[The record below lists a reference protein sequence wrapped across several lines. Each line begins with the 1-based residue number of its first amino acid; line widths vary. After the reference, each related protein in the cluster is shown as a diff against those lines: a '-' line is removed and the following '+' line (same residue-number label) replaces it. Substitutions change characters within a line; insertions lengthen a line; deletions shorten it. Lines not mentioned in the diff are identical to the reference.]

1 MKSLELKLSHFRSL
15 VLLNRK
21 AFSMFRHN
29 SFLPVSSKRF
39 MAPKGPPYYS
49 IYTVL
54 CKSNEN
60 EICRNPRISLNKLQT
75 FVSDEKA
82 TTFRWH
88 LLFASKVMN
97 RNEISRQETK
107 FRACRTKFRFVD
119 TKFRLGKAKFR
130 LPKRNLVFQK
140 FLAHHRIHLYSCNH
154 HLIAKRDQY

>member
-107 FRACRTKFRFVD
+107 FR
-119 TKFRLGKAKFR
+119 LGKAKFR

-140 FLAHHRIHLYSCNH
+140 FLVDHRIHLYSCNH